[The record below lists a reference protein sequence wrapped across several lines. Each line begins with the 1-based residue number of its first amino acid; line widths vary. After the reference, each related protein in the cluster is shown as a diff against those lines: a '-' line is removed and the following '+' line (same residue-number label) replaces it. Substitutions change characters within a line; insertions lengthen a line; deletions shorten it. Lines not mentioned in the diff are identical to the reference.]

1 MNLTFHIL
9 KKDIRRLRVFLG
21 FWLLTVISS
30 AVVNG
35 LNATT
40 SAGDFALQYAGEIGH
55 VLIQLCLYILMII
68 AVPLLMHS
76 EPLVGTTAFWQTRPL
91 NRWDVLKSKLLFAG
105 IFFVLMPV
113 LVNVLLLALCRVPM
127 TGIFASIPETALTW
141 TGSVLLFMTLAALTR
156 NVGFYVLVTAGYFI
170 ASIALMAG
178 VTIFRLFSGTVL
190 NVGNVSAGITDTRA
204 LLSGLVSVALC
215 STILFLQFKT
225 KKLRYAYGMLVAL
238 LLLSF
243 WVGTFSEIS
252 FFSEP
257 KGTLRSG
264 EIEKIE
270 LVLDRGDR
278 MHVRDSFSLR
288 KGATSKKDV
297 AGGLLATGLSNG
309 VYATVVR
316 IEANCVF
323 EDGMYIESTPGQT
336 RYNSSQD
343 QRKYD
348 ALAVAVAPLSLIPE
362 GHLYVPDE
370 ILFQILE
377 NDYLKYREKEGIYT
391 ANVALNLF
399 RFVPVVCL
407 PLKVGAHHKEG
418 FSVFTVES
426 VLKKTEGCD
435 VVLREQKAGFLFLR
449 DRTPTDGDR
458 HLYLLV
464 NRKSNE
470 AFVPKV
476 DQRSRFG
483 SGGESFAAKRYPLRF
498 TSAEK
503 GPFITPITE
512 EWLAD
517 AELMIVE
524 RKWLGKTVQTLKD
537 ESFTFGRSGNHSGIV
552 KGKTAK
558 DNMEKL
564 SALKLSP
571 NASRAEV
578 KDYIRKIHEISSDQS
593 RSSWD
598 DPQVGMLAAVGPEN
612 LDLLLEGAERHDSYS
627 VQAIKRIAG
636 EEHKELILKYLSVL
650 PRLAGVVV
658 NFGWQ
663 EDARDILLA
672 GLQTDG
678 YLPSEW
684 VSVVAGFE
692 DPETYSAL
700 IGYFVNGRSRAQTYR
715 IIKNLPGIEL
725 NGAVPKVWAKTKY
738 SSNAYECRSMIP
750 VAMEHGILDALG
762 AAGKLLL
769 GNEDNSERYQ
779 EKARTAI
786 QRHVGEF
793 ETDGAFV
800 AWLNANKGTI
810 RFDPETKMFSGTQL
824 PAPQPEAPSAE

>member
-9 KKDIRRLRVFLG
+9 KKDIRRLRVVLG

-55 VLIQLCLYILMII
+55 VLIQLCLYILMVI

-113 LVNVLLLALCRVPM
+113 LVHVLLLALCRVPM
-127 TGIFASIPETALTW
+127 IGIFASIPETALTW
-141 TGSVLLFMTLAALTR
+141 TGAVFLFMTLAALTR
-156 NVGFYVLVTAGYFI
+156 NVGFYVLVTVGYFI

-178 VTIFRLFSGTVL
+178 VTIFRLFSGTVF

-204 LLSGLVSVALC
+204 LLSGWVSVALC

-297 AGGLLATGLSNG
+297 AGTLLATGLSNG

-316 IEANCVF
+316 IEACYALD
-323 EDGMYIESTPGQT
+323 DGTRIESTPRQIG
-336 RYNSSQD
+336 YNSSQD
-343 QRKYD
+343 QRKHD
-348 ALAVAVAPLSLIPE
+348 ALTVAAAPLGLIPA
-362 GHLYVPDE
+362 GHLYVPTE
-370 ILFQILE
+370 VLLQIPE
-377 NDYLKYREKEGIYT
+377 EDYLKYRETEGAYT
-391 ANVALNLF
+391 ADVTLNLF
-399 RFVPVVCL
+399 TFSPVASL
-407 PLKVGAHHKEG
+407 PLEVGARHREG

-435 VVLREQKAGFLFLR
+435 VVLRKQKADFLFLR

-476 DQRSRFG
+476 DQRSRLG
-483 SGGESFAAKRYPLRF
+483 SGGGSFAAKRYPLRF

-503 GPFITPITE
+503 KPFITPITE

-537 ESFTFGRSGNHSGIV
+537 ESFTFGRSGTHSGIV

-558 DNMEKL
+558 DNLEKL
-564 SALKLSP
+564 SALKLLP
-571 NASRAEV
+571 DASRAEV
-578 KDYIRKIHEISSDQS
+578 KNYILKIHKISSDQS
-593 RSSWD
+593 SSSWR
-598 DPQVGMLAAVGPEN
+598 DPQVDLLAAVGSKN

-627 VQAIKRIAG
+627 VQAIRRIAG
-636 EEHKELILKYLSVL
+636 EEHKELVLKYLTAL
-650 PRLAGVVV
+650 PELVGVVV
-658 NFGWQ
+658 KLGWQ
-663 EDARDILLA
+663 EDAKDTLVE

-678 YLPSEW
+678 YLPGEW
-684 VSVVAGFE
+684 VSAVAGFE
-692 DPETYSAL
+692 DSGTYPAL
-700 IGYFVNGRSRAQTYR
+700 VGYFVNGRNKAQTYR
-715 IIKNLPGIEL
+715 IIKTLPGMNL
-725 NGAVPKVWAKTKY
+725 DAVVPKAWARVKY

-750 VAMEHGILDALG
+750 VAMEHGIFESLEFAAKALLDDPNIQEHNREQIRK
-762 AAGKLLL
+762 AAH
-769 GNEDNSERYQ
+769 
-779 EKARTAI
+779 
-786 QRHVGEF
+786 RHVGTF
-793 ETDGAFV
+793 ASDETFLNWLKVNEGA
-800 AWLNANKGTI
+800 I
-810 RFDPETKMFSGTQL
+810 RFNSETKMFMV
-824 PAPQPEAPSAE
+824 E